1 MRAEH
6 YVGLMS
12 GTSLDGIDAVTVSF
26 EGDRLSVTGH
36 AEHPFPPEL
45 RQELLDLNQAGGQ
58 DELERAATAGVAL
71 ARCYAQ
77 ASLAAVAAAGLQP
90 ADIAAIGCHGQTV
103 RHRPER
109 GYTLQLG
116 NGAWLAELTGIL
128 VVTDF
133 RSRDLAAGG
142 QGAPLVPAF
151 HEAVFA
157 SPDTARALLNLGGIS
172 NLTLLRPGEP
182 ARGYDCGP
190 GNVLMDG
197 WAERHLGQPFDR
209 DGAWARTG
217 RVDPALLETLLT
229 HPHFRRTP
237 PKSTGRDEFHLQWL
251 EHHDCVRQLPPQDVQ
266 ATLLA
271 LTARAAADCIAAEA
285 DGASLEIFCCGGGAR
300 NGALMSALQDLLP
313 GLPVASTDVLGLP
326 VQWVEA
332 AAFAWLARELL
343 QGRHASRPHVTGARH
358 SVPLG
363 AIYPA

>member
-1 MRAEH
+1 MSARH

-12 GTSLDGIDAVTVSF
+12 GTSLDGVDAVTVSF
-26 EGDRLSVTGH
+26 EDDRLQVTGH
-36 AEHPFPPEL
+36 AERPFPPEL
-45 RQELLDLNQAGGQ
+45 RNELLDLNRPDGR
-58 DELERAATAGVAL
+58 DELERAAAAGVAL
-71 ARCYAQ
+71 ARCYAD
-77 ASLAAVAAAGLQP
+77 AALATVAAAGLQP
-90 ADIAAIGCHGQTV
+90 ADITAIGCHGQTV

-157 SPDTARALLNLGGIS
+157 SPHTPRALLNLGGIS

-190 GNVLMDG
+190 GNVLLDG
-197 WAERHLGQPFDR
+197 WIERHQGQSFDQ
-209 DGAWARTG
+209 DGAWALTG
-217 RVDPALLETLLT
+217 RPDAALLEALLE
-229 HPHFRRTP
+229 HSHFRRAP
-237 PKSTGRDEFHLQWL
+237 PKSTGRDEFHLDWL
-251 EHHDCVRQLPPQDVQ
+251 ETHVLVRELPPQDVQ

-285 DGASLEIFCCGGGAR
+285 NGSFLEVFCCGGGAR
-300 NGALMSALQDLLP
+300 NKALMAALQELLP
-313 GLPVASTDVLGLP
+313 GLPVAPTDVLGLP

-332 AAFAWLARELL
+332 TAFAWLARELL
-343 QGRHASRPHVTGARH
+343 EGRHASRPKVTGARH